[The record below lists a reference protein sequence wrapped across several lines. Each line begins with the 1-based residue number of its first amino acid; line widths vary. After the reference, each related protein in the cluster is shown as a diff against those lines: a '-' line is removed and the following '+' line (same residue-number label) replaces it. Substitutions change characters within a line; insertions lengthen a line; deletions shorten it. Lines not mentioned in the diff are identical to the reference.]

1 MAKQRNS
8 KPPRRRD
15 KPGAGG
21 GRRKPCLFCKDKV
34 EYADYKDVATL
45 GRYTSERG
53 RIRARRITGLCRR
66 HQSQVATAVKRAR
79 ELALLPY
86 IAESSGDDR
95 PDRRGRGRDRDRE
108 R

>member
-45 GRYTSERG
+45 GRYTSDDATPTHRAEPVASRMLQPTG
-53 RIRARRITGLCRR
+53 FRARIVVPAETRCR
-66 HQSQVATAVKRAR
+66 
-79 ELALLPY
+79 
-86 IAESSGDDR
+86 G
-95 PDRRGRGRDRDRE
+95 
-108 R
+108 